1 MIDMKKRRSGRRPG
15 RGAVLPVMLA
25 AALVTSGILN
35 SAGVQS
41 FTGWQDGYMG
51 IRLYAQ
57 AAAIGQIKQSQ
68 GYQDDI
74 DEAMEA
80 KKSLEQ
86 KKQEQQKILDEL
98 EAMKDDLLGYVE
110 ELDMQLNQLTQEL
123 EALQADIDATQTDL
137 EETRQKLEE
146 ARKTEAEQYENMKL
160 KIQYMYENEGNME
173 LLQILLG
180 SKSLADALNQVEYVM
195 QITEYD
201 NTLLERYEAA
211 RKLVEET
218 ELSLTAKLEKLGAMQ
233 EEKEVQQ
240 QGVEIL
246 IADKSAELES
256 YLAQIG
262 VSEEM
267 LFDYADQ
274 IQAQEMTIADLENKQ
289 EEWLAEQERLA
300 REAEERRKQ
309 EEEERRKAE
318 EATQNGNTGG
328 NTTATGET
336 SDASAL
342 SDIIW
347 PLPGRTTVVSFFG
360 PRKAPTAG
368 ASTYHKGIDIDGYT
382 GDEIV
387 AALSGTVVIA
397 RYSVSSGNYITID
410 HGNGVKT
417 SYLHCSKLLVSV
429 GDTVKQGE
437 VIGLVGS
444 TGISTGPHLH
454 FSLILDGTNVDPLGY
469 VSP

>member
-1 MIDMKKRRSGRRPG
+1 
-15 RGAVLPVMLA
+15 
-25 AALVTSGILN
+25 
-35 SAGVQS
+35 
-41 FTGWQDGYMG
+41 
-51 IRLYAQ
+51 
-57 AAAIGQIKQSQ
+57 
-68 GYQDDI
+68 
-74 DEAMEA
+74 
-80 KKSLEQ
+80 
-86 KKQEQQKILDEL
+86 
-98 EAMKDDLLGYVE
+98 
-110 ELDMQLNQLTQEL
+110 
-123 EALQADIDATQTDL
+123 
-137 EETRQKLEE
+137 
-146 ARKTEAEQYENMKL
+146 MKL

-318 EATQNGNTGG
+318 EAAQNGNTGG